1 MLALSSK
8 GNKTAEEVLPTMCSG
23 GWIHLRVWVN
33 SMSLRMGFFLRSV
46 EMEAIDL

>member
-1 MLALSSK
+1 MLDLSSK
-8 GNKTAEEVLPTMCSG
+8 ANETAEEVLPTMRSG